1 MDKNI
6 GRLFQGDTVIW
17 IIFFLL
23 CCISLI
29 EVYSAGATLTYKTGD
44 TFAPLIKQGGFLLMG
59 TFIAFTVHNI
69 PCRWFRAIPL
79 IGYPLSV
86 ILLVAV
92 LVGGVTE
99 NDASRWIDLCGI
111 RFQPSEIAKGVLITT
126 VAMILMMLQTEKG
139 ADRRAFKWILTLTAI
154 VCGLIFVENF
164 STAAMLFFVVY
175 LMMILG
181 RVPWAQIG
189 KLTAAGLLAAALGFS
204 VLMMIPSN
212 AGGDG
217 VLHRASVWKG
227 RLTAAFEHKETPPEK
242 YDLDKQAQ
250 EGYSSV
256 AIASSRI
263 TGKGPGNSTMRDF
276 LPQAYSDFIYA
287 IIIEEFGLWGGTAV
301 VLLYFWLLVQCGRI
315 ANRCRGVFPALL
327 IMGLS
332 IMLVVQ
338 ALFNMAVAV
347 GLAPVTGQPLPLIS
361 RGGTSTLIT
370 CVYFGMI
377 LSVSRYAPR
386 RRTEGEPELVS
397 PVSADE
403 SAFQTETDLA

>member
-1 MDKNI
+1 MDKKI

-17 IIFFLL
+17 VIFFLL

-29 EVYSAGATLTYKTGD
+29 EVYSAGATLTYRSGD
-44 TFAPLIKQGGFLLMG
+44 TFAPLVKQGGFLALG
-59 TFIAFTVHNI
+59 TFAAVVVHNI
-69 PCRWFRAIPL
+69 PCRWFRAIPPLGYLAVVGML
-79 IGYPLSV
+79 IF
-86 ILLVAV
+86 V
-92 LVGGVTE
+92 LVGGVKE
-99 NDASRWIDLCGI
+99 NDASRWIDIFGI
-111 RFQPSEIAKGVLITT
+111 RFQPSELAKGVLITT
-126 VAMILMMLQTEKG
+126 VALVLMMMQTEKG
-139 ADRRAFKWILTLTAI
+139 ADRRAMKWVLTLSVP

-164 STAAMLFFVVY
+164 STAAMLFFVVWI
-175 LMMILG
+175 MMILG
-181 RVPWAQIG
+181 RVPWRQIIL
-189 KLTAAGLLAAALGFS
+189 LTAVLGALGGLGLGA
-204 VLMMIPSN
+204 LMAVPSG

-217 VLHRASVWKG
+217 ALHRASVWKG
-227 RLTAAFEHKETPPEK
+227 RLVTAFDGKEVPADSF
-242 YDLDKQAQ
+242 DLDAHAQ
-250 EGYSSV
+250 EGYSSI

-287 IIIEEFGLWGGTAV
+287 IIIEEFGLWGGAAV
-301 VLLYFWLLVQCGRI
+301 VLLYFWLLIQCGRI
-315 ANRCRGVFPALL
+315 ANRCKGVFPALL
-327 IMGLS
+327 VMGLS

-386 RRTEGEPELVS
+386 RKPDPDELPLS
-397 PVSADE
+397 PLSADE
-403 SAFQTETDLA
+403 TAFQAEADLG

>member
-1 MDKNI
+1 MNKKI
-6 GRLFQGDTVIW
+6 GRLFQGDMVIW
-17 IIFFLL
+17 VIFFLL

-29 EVYSAGATLTYKTGD
+29 EVYSAGATLTYQSGN
-44 TFAPLIKQGGFLLMG
+44 TFAPLIKQGGFLALG
-59 TFIAFTVHNI
+59 TSAAIIVHNI
-69 PCRWFRAIPL
+69 PCRWFRAIPPL
-79 IGYPLSV
+79 GYLAV
-86 ILLVAV
+86 VGMLVFV
-92 LVGGVTE
+92 LVGGVKE
-99 NDASRWIDLCGI
+99 NDASRWIDLFGI

-126 VAMILMMLQTEKG
+126 VALVLMMMQTEKG
-139 ADRRAFKWILTLTAI
+139 ADRRAMKWVLVLSVP

-164 STAAMLFFVVY
+164 STAAMLFFVVWI
-175 LMMILG
+175 MMILG
-181 RVPWAQIG
+181 RVPWKQIIL
-189 KLTAAGLLAAALGFS
+189 LTSILAALGGLGLGA
-204 VLMMIPSN
+204 LMAVPSG

-217 VLHRASVWKG
+217 ALHRASVWKG
-227 RLTAAFEHKETPPEK
+227 RLVTAFSHKEEPADSF
-242 YDLDKQAQ
+242 DLNTHAQ
-250 EGYSSV
+250 QGYSSI

-287 IIIEEFGLWGGTAV
+287 IIIEEFGLWGGAIV
-301 VLLYFWLLVQCGRI
+301 VLLYFWLLIQCGRI
-315 ANRCRGVFPALL
+315 ANRCKGVFPALL
-327 IMGLS
+327 VMGLS

-386 RRTEGEPELVS
+386 RKPDPDERSAS
-397 PVSADE
+397 PLSADE
-403 SAFQTETDLA
+403 TAFQAETDLG